1 MGFLRKISDSDIQ
14 GEKVQFVHPTLGATI
29 AAILTTTE
37 SDCSRTKKKR
47 KRNEPTLTASIT
59 AAAFNAVSDDSDASS
74 DDENSLR
81 ESPPGGLALNHRLEP
96 GTKKRRKR
104 HKGRR
109 RVVFG
114 DAESTT
120 SYQEATLTKAELRGL
135 KRDLWFTKQ
144 DRLRSQAEC
153 MVVLKAFR
161 IQNAE
166 DVTQFSTVYRTSM
179 QVPFSQESSDYLE
192 RATVSVPLTI
202 RGLEWGIAPK
212 LKKRRKEHIQSV
224 LALQGLIRDVDLR
237 ERFVSSR
244 SLQSSRPA
252 RIMARMIGE
261 GDASA
266 SKTGTTSTALNVTT
280 VPMAKTTTKKKKAA
294 EKPLLGTQLPLW
306 EQQQQKLDLPR
317 NNKETN
323 NDTNNT
329 TNCGAATTTKT
340 RTTKIG
346 HARRPRRAILW
357 RK

>member
-1 MGFLRKISDSDIQ
+1 MGLLRKISDSDIQ
-14 GEKVQFVHPTLGATI
+14 GEKVQFVHPTIGATI
-29 AAILTTTE
+29 AAMTTATE
-37 SDCSRTKKKR
+37 PDGSRTKKKR
-47 KRNEPTLTASIT
+47 KRNEPTLTASAT
-59 AAAFNAVSDDSDASS
+59 DAAFNEISDDSDASS
-74 DDENSLR
+74 DEEKSLQ
-81 ESPPGGLALNHRLEP
+81 ESPLGGLNRRLEF
-96 GTKKRRKR
+96 GTKKRRK
-104 HKGRR
+104 HLTGRR

-120 SYQEATLTKAELRGL
+120 SYHPATLTKAELRVL

-153 MVVLKAFR
+153 LVVLKAFR

-166 DVTQFSTVYRTSM
+166 DVTLFSTVYRTSM

-212 LKKRRKEHIQSV
+212 LKKRRKEHIQSI
-224 LALQGLIRDVDLR
+224 LALQELIRDVDLR

-266 SKTGTTSTALNVTT
+266 SKMGTTSTALNVTT
-280 VPMAKTTTKKKKAA
+280 VPMAKTTTKKKTAT
-294 EKPLLGTQLPLW
+294 EKLLLGTQLPHR
-306 EQQQQKLDLPR
+306 EQHQQHNQHNLRR
-317 NNKETN
+317 NNKERN

-329 TNCGAATTTKT
+329 SCGVATTTRK
-340 RTTKIG
+340 KKLG